1 MTPLILSRV
10 RTWVKRRVRGGLRLA
25 TTRWGR
31 PFSTSDLLQA
41 VRGLGVAPGDTLLVH
56 SSLDHLGKFSGKPS
70 DVLAVLQE
78 AVGPGGTLLLPT
90 LPFTGPTVDYA
101 QQRRVF
107 DVRRTPSRMGLLTE
121 LFRRTP
127 GVIRSVHPTHSVAV
141 WGADAAALVAGHVHA
156 KTPCGVGS
164 PYARLLD
171 RDGKILFLGC
181 DVKVMTFFHTVEEL
195 LEPRMPFSPF
205 TQQEYLLESVDAD
218 GRTWTT
224 RTRLS
229 DPVLVRRRNLTKLL
243 PVLRQR
249 GAWRE
254 ASVGGLRL
262 RLVGARHVLSA
273 CEALANQGIYCYDG

>member
-1 MTPLILSRV
+1 
-10 RTWVKRRVRGGLRLA
+10 
-25 TTRWGR
+25 
-31 PFSTSDLLQA
+31 
-41 VRGLGVAPGDTLLVH
+41 
-56 SSLDHLGKFSGKPS
+56 
-70 DVLAVLQE
+70 
-78 AVGPGGTLLLPT
+78 
-90 LPFTGPTVDYA
+90 
-101 QQRRVF
+101 
-107 DVRRTPSRMGLLTE
+107 MGLLTE

-164 PYARLLD
+164 PYARLID

-218 GRTWTT
+218 GRAWTT

-229 DPVLVRRRNLTKLL
+229 DPALVRRRNLTKLL
-243 PVLRQR
+243 PLLRQR
-249 GAWRE
+249 AAWRE
-254 ASVGGLRL
+254 AGVGGLRM
-262 RLVGARHVLSA
+262 RLVGARQVLGA
-273 CEALANQGIYCYDG
+273 GEALANQGIYCYDA